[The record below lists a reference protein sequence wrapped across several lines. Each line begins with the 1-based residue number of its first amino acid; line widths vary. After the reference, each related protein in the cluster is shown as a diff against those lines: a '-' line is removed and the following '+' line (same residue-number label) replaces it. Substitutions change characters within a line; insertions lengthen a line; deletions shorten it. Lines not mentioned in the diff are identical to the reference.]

1 MLSYFLA
8 VAEEGNISRAAAK
21 LHISQPSL
29 SKYIMSLESE
39 IGENLFLREA
49 RSVSLTE
56 RGVLFRERV
65 QGLITIAEQL
75 ETEFVNSKNPME
87 ANVYVGA
94 GYPSAIQVI
103 SRAAERIYEQY
114 PKIRYHFFNGEMKNI
129 LDRVSEGLLDFA
141 LTDLPDDEK
150 YDYKVLPIKAT
161 WGLLVRNDCPV
172 VAKDIAEPED
182 ILNARII
189 FTGQTYV
196 SDKLSKWLHTD
207 FKKLNIIATFDLM
220 YGALIFVSEGFGCAI
235 CSDQDL
241 KLATGTGLCFRPF
254 SPEISS
260 HYCIVRKKGQKI
272 SKAAELLINTIEDVI
287 KEGL

>member
-1 MLSYFLA
+1 
-8 VAEEGNISRAAAK
+8 
-21 LHISQPSL
+21 
-29 SKYIMSLESE
+29 
-39 IGENLFLREA
+39 
-49 RSVSLTE
+49 
-56 RGVLFRERV
+56 
-65 QGLITIAEQL
+65 
-75 ETEFVNSKNPME
+75 ME

-141 LTDLPDDEK
+141 LTDLQDDEK

-172 VAKDIAEPED
+172 VAKDIAEPE
-182 ILNARII
+182 
-189 FTGQTYV
+189 
-196 SDKLSKWLHTD
+196 
-207 FKKLNIIATFDLM
+207 FKKLNIIATSDLM

-241 KLATGTGLCFRPF
+241 KLATKQR
-254 SPEISS
+254 
-260 HYCIVRKKGQKI
+260 
-272 SKAAELLINTIEDVI
+272 AALKSFMT
-287 KEGL
+287 